1 MKLRNIIIP
10 MLAAVMLVPVTCA
23 AASPASKTRKKKK
36 AKTEVVAQES
46 KPAPKKK
53 VSPYDKLMKDV
64 KVSAKGE
71 TFSLYR
77 TAKDK
82 IYMEMPK
89 KYMGRRVMVGGTITA
104 GSNPAY
110 VNVGYKYNKPQ
121 YFQIDLVDSLV
132 VLSLPGTNASTSD
145 PHMQEALS
153 RSFMPKI
160 LRRIAVSAQGKDSSS
175 VVFDVTGIV
184 NAAAPKG
191 TDFAISKSA
200 EEKTTWFGEL
210 KSFKDNAS
218 IKVHSNVDFTKS
230 FLGFKGKV
238 GSGSIEYTVSF
249 LMLPEK
255 PMPSRIQDLRV
266 GVFPVGPGEG
276 NMRYDVSSAEDGY
289 KGYVLASRWRLELSD
304 TTAWL
309 GGKTVTVK
317 NPIVWYVD
325 NTFPESWK
333 EPIRKGV
340 LAWNAAFEAIG
351 LKDVMQVR
359 DFPTQEEDPEF
370 DPDNLRYS
378 CLRYVPDATMN
389 ARGPSWTDPVTGE
402 ILNASVLV
410 YNDVIK
416 LINNWRFVQT
426 AQVDES
432 VRAIKMPQEIID
444 ESLVYVISHEIGHTL
459 GLMHNMGASSAYPTE
474 SLRDKAFTAEYGT
487 TPSIMDYA
495 RFNYVAQP
503 SDKGVKLVPP
513 SLGVYDKYAIRWL
526 YTPVIG
532 AKDIWDEYHQAEKI
546 LDEKAGDP
554 MYRYGAQQ
562 VSGYASYGVYDP
574 SSRSEDLGDN
584 PIKSSSYGISN
595 LKYILPKM
603 NEWIGAEDADFS
615 HRQDLY
621 TQLVAQYNR
630 YIGHVLSQV
639 GGIYLNYVKEGFN
652 QKPAVPVARDVQ
664 KTSLKWV
671 ISQLR
676 NSAWLNE
683 PSVTSN
689 FPLATPQSN
698 KVCASVARTLASTVP
713 ENVVRAAAVAGAKNV
728 YTVKDYYDDL
738 YRELFASSIAGK
750 RLTSE
755 EKTLQR
761 DILVLNAKEVRGAM
775 TKTLTEEE
783 GGIDNEDWCG
793 WEQDGLGE
801 GNKPYQASVS
811 IIPIDETDSYRVAFL
826 NKVKSLAQA
835 RKSSAP
841 SDDRAHYEY
850 IYARCCAALEKF

>member
-1 MKLRNIIIP
+1 
-10 MLAAVMLVPVTCA
+10 
-23 AASPASKTRKKKK
+23 
-36 AKTEVVAQES
+36 
-46 KPAPKKK
+46 
-53 VSPYDKLMKDV
+53 
-64 KVSAKGE
+64 
-71 TFSLYR
+71 
-77 TAKDK
+77 
-82 IYMEMPK
+82 
-89 KYMGRRVMVGGTITA
+89 
-104 GSNPAY
+104 
-110 VNVGYKYNKPQ
+110 
-121 YFQIDLVDSLV
+121 
-132 VLSLPGTNASTSD
+132 
-145 PHMQEALS
+145 
-153 RSFMPKI
+153 
-160 LRRIAVSAQGKDSSS
+160 
-175 VVFDVTGIV
+175 
-184 NAAAPKG
+184 
-191 TDFAISKSA
+191 
-200 EEKTTWFGEL
+200 
-210 KSFKDNAS
+210 
-218 IKVHSNVDFTKS
+218 
-230 FLGFKGKV
+230 
-238 GSGSIEYTVSF
+238 
-249 LMLPEK
+249 
-255 PMPSRIQDLRV
+255 
-266 GVFPVGPGEG
+266 
-276 NMRYDVSSAEDGY
+276 
-289 KGYVLASRWRLELSD
+289 
-304 TTAWL
+304 
-309 GGKTVTVK
+309 
-317 NPIVWYVD
+317 
-325 NTFPESWK
+325 
-333 EPIRKGV
+333 
-340 LAWNAAFEAIG
+340 
-351 LKDVMQVR
+351 
-359 DFPTQEEDPEF
+359 
-370 DPDNLRYS
+370 
-378 CLRYVPDATMN
+378 
-389 ARGPSWTDPVTGE
+389 
-402 ILNASVLV
+402 
-410 YNDVIK
+410 
-416 LINNWRFVQT
+416 
-426 AQVDES
+426 VDES
-432 VRAIKMPQEIID
+432 GRAIKRPQEIID

-513 SLGVYDKYAIRWL
+513 SLGVYDKHAIRWL

-562 VSGYASYGVYDP
+562 VSGYAAYGVYDP

-603 NEWIGAEDADFS
+603 NEWIGVEDADFS

-664 KTSLKWV
+664 KASLKWV

-728 YTVKDYYDDL
+728 YTIKDYYDDL

-761 DILVLNAKEVRGAM
+761 DILILNAKEVRGAM

-783 GGIDNEDWCG
+783 GSIDNEDWCG

-835 RKSSAP
+835 KKSSAP

>member
-1 MKLRNIIIP
+1 
-10 MLAAVMLVPVTCA
+10 MLAAMMLVPVTSA
-23 AASPASKTRKKKK
+23 AASPASKAKNKKK

-64 KVSAKGE
+64 KVSATGE

-82 IYMEMPK
+82 IYMELPK
-89 KYMGRRVMVGGTITA
+89 KYMGRRIMVGGTITA
-104 GSNPAY
+104 GSNPSFI
-110 VNVGYKYNKPQ
+110 NVGYKYNKPQ
-121 YFQIDLVDSLV
+121 YFQIDLTDSLV

-145 PHMQEALS
+145 PLMQEALS

-160 LRRIAVSAQGKDSSS
+160 LRRIAVAAQSKDSSA
-175 VVFDVTGIV
+175 VIFDVTGIV

-191 TDFAISKSA
+191 KDFSVAKSA

-218 IKVHSNVDFTKS
+218 VKVHANVDFTKS
-230 FLGFKGKV
+230 ILGFKGKI
-238 GSGSIEYTVSF
+238 GSGSMEYTVSF

-255 PMPSRIQDLRV
+255 PMPARIQDLRV
-266 GVFPVGPGEG
+266 GVFPVGPSEG
-276 NMRYDVSSAEDGY
+276 SMRYDLSSAEDGY
-289 KGYVLASRWRLELSD
+289 KGYVLASRWRLDLSD

-359 DFPTQEEDPEF
+359 DFPTKEEDPEF

-426 AQVDES
+426 SQVDES
-432 VRAIKMPQEIID
+432 VRAVKMPQEIID

-474 SLRDKAFTAEYGT
+474 SLRDPAFTAEYGT

-495 RFNYVAQP
+495 RYNYVAQP

-513 SLGVYDKYAIRWL
+513 SLGVYDKHAIKWL

-532 AKDIWDEYHQAEKI
+532 AKDIWDEYRRAEKI

-562 VSGYASYGVYDP
+562 IPSYLSYGVYDP
-574 SSRSEDLGDN
+574 SARAEDLGDD
-584 PIKSSSYGISN
+584 PIKSSDYGISN

-603 NEWIGAEDADFS
+603 NEWVGAEDIDFT
-615 HRQDLY
+615 HRKELY
-621 TQLVAQYNR
+621 DQIVAQYNR

-639 GGIYLNYVKEGFN
+639 GGIYLNYVKEGFD
-652 QKPAVPVARDVQ
+652 QKPAVPVSKDVQ
-664 KTSLKWV
+664 KASLKWV

-689 FPLATPQSN
+689 LPLATPQSN
-698 KVCASVARTLASTVP
+698 KVCAAVAKTLASTIP

-728 YTVKDYYDDL
+728 YTIKDYYDDL
-738 YRELFASSIAGK
+738 YRELFASTISGRK
-750 RLTSE
+750 LTPE

-761 DILVLNAKEVRGAM
+761 EILTYDAKEVRKM
-775 TKTLTEEE
+775 LTKTLTEN
-783 GGIDNEDWCG
+783 GIDTDNWCG
-793 WEQDGLGE
+793 WNPDDLGE
-801 GNKPYQASVS
+801 GNKPYQAAVS
-811 IIPIDETDSYRVAFL
+811 IAPIDETGSYRVAFL
-826 NKVKSLAQA
+826 NRVKTLAQSKKA
-835 RKSSAP
+835 SAP

-850 IYARCCAALEKF
+850 LYARCCAALKDF

>member
-1 MKLRNIIIP
+1 
-10 MLAAVMLVPVTCA
+10 MLAAMMLVPVTSA
-23 AASPASKTRKKKK
+23 AASPASKAKNKKK

-64 KVSAKGE
+64 KVSATGE

-82 IYMEMPK
+82 IYMELPK
-89 KYMGRRVMVGGTITA
+89 KYMGRRIMVGGTITA
-104 GSNPAY
+104 GSNPSFI
-110 VNVGYKYNKPQ
+110 NVGYKYNKPQ
-121 YFQIDLVDSLV
+121 YFQIDLTDSLV

-145 PHMQEALS
+145 PLMQEALS

-160 LRRIAVSAQGKDSSS
+160 LRRIAVAAQSKDSSA
-175 VVFDVTGIV
+175 VIFDVTGIV

-191 TDFAISKSA
+191 KDFSVAKSA

-218 IKVHSNVDFTKS
+218 VKVHANVDFTKS
-230 FLGFKGKV
+230 ILGFKGKI
-238 GSGSIEYTVSF
+238 GSGSMEYTVSF

-255 PMPSRIQDLRV
+255 PMPARIQDLRV
-266 GVFPVGPGEG
+266 GVFPVGPSEG
-276 NMRYDVSSAEDGY
+276 SMRYDLSSAEDGY
-289 KGYVLASRWRLELSD
+289 KGYVLASRWRLDLSD

-359 DFPTQEEDPEF
+359 DFPTKEEDPEF

-426 AQVDES
+426 SQVDES
-432 VRAIKMPQEIID
+432 VRAVKMPQEIID

-474 SLRDKAFTAEYGT
+474 SLRDPAFTAEYGT

-495 RFNYVAQP
+495 RYNYVAQP

-513 SLGVYDKYAIRWL
+513 SLGVYDKYAIKWL

-532 AKDIWDEYHQAEKI
+532 AKDIWDEYRRAEKI

-562 VSGYASYGVYDP
+562 IPGYLSYGVYDP
-574 SSRSEDLGDN
+574 SARTEDLGDD
-584 PIKSSSYGISN
+584 PIKSSDYGISN

-603 NEWIGAEDADFS
+603 NEWVGAEDIDFT
-615 HRQDLY
+615 HRKELY
-621 TQLVAQYNR
+621 DQIVAQYNR

-639 GGIYLNYVKEGFN
+639 GGIYLNYVKEGFD
-652 QKPAVPVARDVQ
+652 QKPAVPVSKDIQ
-664 KTSLKWV
+664 KASLKWV

-689 FPLATPQSN
+689 LPLATPQSN
-698 KVCASVARTLASTVP
+698 KVCAAVAKTLASTIP

-728 YTVKDYYDDL
+728 YTIKDYYDDL
-738 YRELFASSIAGK
+738 YRELFASTISGRK
-750 RLTSE
+750 LTPE

-761 DILVLNAKEVRGAM
+761 EILTYDAKEVRRM
-775 TKTLTEEE
+775 LTKTLTEN
-783 GGIDNEDWCG
+783 GIDTDNWCG
-793 WEQDGLGE
+793 WNPDDLGE
-801 GNKPYQASVS
+801 GNKPYQAAVS
-811 IIPIDETDSYRVAFL
+811 IAPIDETGSYRVAFL
-826 NKVKSLAQA
+826 NKVKTLAQSKKA
-835 RKSSAP
+835 SAP

-850 IYARCCAALEKF
+850 LYARCCAALKDF

>member
-1 MKLRNIIIP
+1 
-10 MLAAVMLVPVTCA
+10 MLAAMMLVPVTSA
-23 AASPASKTRKKKK
+23 AASPASKAKNKKK

-64 KVSAKGE
+64 KVSATGE

-82 IYMEMPK
+82 IYMELPK
-89 KYMGRRVMVGGTITA
+89 KYMGRRIMVGGTITA
-104 GSNPAY
+104 GSNPSFI
-110 VNVGYKYNKPQ
+110 NVGYKYNKPQ
-121 YFQIDLVDSLV
+121 YFQIDLTDSLV

-145 PHMQEALS
+145 PLMQEALS

-160 LRRIAVSAQGKDSSS
+160 LRRIAVAAQSKDSSA
-175 VVFDVTGIV
+175 VIFDVTGIV

-191 TDFAISKSA
+191 KDFSVAKSA

-218 IKVHSNVDFTKS
+218 VKVHANVDFTKS
-230 FLGFKGKV
+230 ILGFKGKI
-238 GSGSIEYTVSF
+238 GSGSMEYTVSF

-255 PMPSRIQDLRV
+255 PMPARIQDLRV
-266 GVFPVGPGEG
+266 GVFPVGPSEG
-276 NMRYDVSSAEDGY
+276 SMRYDLSSAEDGY
-289 KGYVLASRWRLELSD
+289 KGYVLASRWRLDLSD

-359 DFPTQEEDPEF
+359 DFPTKEEDPEF

-426 AQVDES
+426 SQVDES
-432 VRAIKMPQEIID
+432 VRAVKMPQEIID

-474 SLRDKAFTAEYGT
+474 SLRDPAFTAEYGT

-495 RFNYVAQP
+495 RYNYVAQP

-513 SLGVYDKYAIRWL
+513 SLGVYDKYAIKWL

-532 AKDIWDEYHQAEKI
+532 AKDIWDEYRRAEKI

-562 VSGYASYGVYDP
+562 IPGYLSSGVYDP
-574 SSRSEDLGDN
+574 SARAEDLGDD
-584 PIKSSSYGISN
+584 PIKSSDYGISN

-603 NEWIGAEDADFS
+603 NEWVGAEDIDFT
-615 HRQDLY
+615 HRKELY
-621 TQLVAQYNR
+621 DQIVAQYNR

-639 GGIYLNYVKEGFN
+639 GGIYLNYVKEGFD
-652 QKPAVPVARDVQ
+652 QKPAVPVSKDVQ
-664 KTSLKWV
+664 KASLKWV

-676 NSAWLNE
+676 NSSWLNE

-689 FPLATPQSN
+689 LPLATPQSN
-698 KVCASVARTLASTVP
+698 KVCAAVAKTLASTIP

-728 YTVKDYYDDL
+728 YTIKDYYDDL
-738 YRELFASSIAGK
+738 YRELFASTISGRK
-750 RLTSE
+750 LTPE

-761 DILVLNAKEVRGAM
+761 EILTYDAKEVRRM
-775 TKTLTEEE
+775 LTKTLTEN
-783 GGIDNEDWCG
+783 GIDTDNWCG
-793 WEQDGLGE
+793 WNPDDLGE
-801 GNKPYQASVS
+801 GNKPYQAAVS
-811 IIPIDETDSYRVAFL
+811 IAPIDETGSYRVAFL
-826 NKVKSLAQA
+826 NRVKTLAQSKKA
-835 RKSSAP
+835 SAP

-850 IYARCCAALEKF
+850 LYARCCAALKDF

>member
-1 MKLRNIIIP
+1 MRFRNIIIP
-10 MLAAVMLVPVTCA
+10 MLAAVLLVPVTGA
-23 AASPASKTRKKKK
+23 AALPSSKSKNKKK
-36 AKTEVVAQES
+36 ANTEVVAQES

-64 KVSAKGE
+64 IVSAKGE

-89 KYMGRRVMVGGTITA
+89 KYMGRRIMVGGTITA

-110 VNVGYKYNKPQ
+110 INVGYKYNKPQ

-132 VLSLPGTNASTSD
+132 VLSLPGTNASTTD
-145 PHMQEALS
+145 PRMQEALS
-153 RSFMPKI
+153 RSYMPKI

-191 TDFAISKSA
+191 NDFSITKSA
-200 EEKTTWFGEL
+200 EEKTTWFGDV

-218 IKVHSNVDFTKS
+218 VKVHANVDFTKT

-249 LMLPEK
+249 LLLPEK
-255 PMPSRIQDLRV
+255 PMPPRIQDMRV
-266 GVFPVGPGEG
+266 GVFSVGPGEG
-276 NMRYDVSSAEDGY
+276 NMRYDISSAEDGY

-309 GGKTVTVK
+309 AGKTVTVK

-351 LKDVMQVR
+351 LEDVMQVR

-410 YNDVIK
+410 YNDVIR

-432 VRAIKMPQEIID
+432 VRAVKMPQEIID

-459 GLMHNMGASSAYPTE
+459 GLMHNMGASSAYPTD
-474 SLRDKAFTAEYGT
+474 SLRNPSFTAEYGT

-503 SDKGVKLVPP
+503 SDKGVRLVPP

-526 YTPVIG
+526 YTPVVG
-532 AKDIWDEYHQAEKI
+532 AKDMWDEYHKAEKI
-546 LDEKAGDP
+546 LDGKAEDP

-562 VSGYASYGVYDP
+562 VTGYASYGAYDP
-574 SSRSEDLGDN
+574 SARSEDLGDN
-584 PIKSSSYGISN
+584 PIRSSDYGISN
-595 LKYILPKM
+595 LKFILPKM
-603 NEWIGAEDADFS
+603 NGWIGADDPDFT
-615 HRQDLY
+615 HRKDLY
-621 TQLVAQYNR
+621 SQMVMQYNR
-630 YIGHVLSQV
+630 YIGHVLAQV
-639 GGIYLNYVKEGFN
+639 GGIYLNYVKDGYGR
-652 QKPAVPVARDVQ
+652 KPAVPVSRAVQ
-664 KTSLKWV
+664 KASLKWV
-671 ISQLR
+671 IAQLR

-683 PSVTSN
+683 PSVTSD
-689 FPLATPQSN
+689 FPLAVPESN
-698 KVCASVARTLASTVP
+698 KICASVARTLASTVP
-713 ENVVRAAAVAGAKNV
+713 ENVVRAAAVAGAENV
-728 YTVKDYYDDL
+728 YTIKEYYDDL
-738 YRELFASSIAGK
+738 YRELFASSISGK
-750 RLTSE
+750 KLTSE

-761 DILVLNAKEVRGAM
+761 EILTYNAKEVRGMM
-775 TKTLTEEE
+775 TKSLAE
-783 GGIDNEDWCG
+783 GSIDNDDWCG
-793 WEQDGLGE
+793 WEADGLGE
-801 GNKPYQASVS
+801 GDKPYQAAVS
-811 IIPIDETDSYRVAFL
+811 ISAIDETGSYQVAFL
-826 NKVKSLAQA
+826 NKVKALAQS
-835 RKSSAP
+835 RKASAP

-850 IYARCCAALEKF
+850 LYARCCAALNSI

>member
-1 MKLRNIIIP
+1 
-10 MLAAVMLVPVTCA
+10 MLAAMMLVPVTSA
-23 AASPASKTRKKKK
+23 AASPASKAKNKKK

-64 KVSAKGE
+64 KVSATGE

-82 IYMEMPK
+82 IYMELPK
-89 KYMGRRVMVGGTITA
+89 KYMGRRIMVGGTITA
-104 GSNPAY
+104 GSNPSFI
-110 VNVGYKYNKPQ
+110 NVGYKYNKPQ
-121 YFQIDLVDSLV
+121 YFQIDLTDSLV

-145 PHMQEALS
+145 PLMQEALS

-160 LRRIAVSAQGKDSSS
+160 LRRIAVAAQSKDSSA
-175 VVFDVTGIV
+175 VIFDVTGIV

-191 TDFAISKSA
+191 KDFSVAKSA

-218 IKVHSNVDFTKS
+218 VKVHANVDFTKS
-230 FLGFKGKV
+230 ILGFKGKI
-238 GSGSIEYTVSF
+238 GSGSMEYTVSF

-255 PMPSRIQDLRV
+255 PMPARIQDLRV
-266 GVFPVGPGEG
+266 GVFPVGPSEG
-276 NMRYDVSSAEDGY
+276 SMRYDLSSAEDGY
-289 KGYVLASRWRLELSD
+289 KGYVLASRWRLDLSD

-359 DFPTQEEDPEF
+359 DFPTKEEDPEF

-416 LINNWRFVQT
+416 LINNWCFVQT
-426 AQVDES
+426 SQVDES
-432 VRAIKMPQEIID
+432 VRAVKMPQEIID

-474 SLRDKAFTAEYGT
+474 SLRDPAFTAEYGT

-495 RFNYVAQP
+495 RYNYVAQP

-513 SLGVYDKYAIRWL
+513 SLGVYDKYAIKWL

-532 AKDIWDEYHQAEKI
+532 AKDIWDEYRRAEKI

-554 MYRYGAQQ
+554 MYRYGAPQIP
-562 VSGYASYGVYDP
+562 GYLSYGVYDP
-574 SSRSEDLGDN
+574 SARAEDLGDD
-584 PIKSSSYGISN
+584 PIKSSDYGISN

-603 NEWIGAEDADFS
+603 NEWVGAEDIDFT
-615 HRQDLY
+615 HRKELY
-621 TQLVAQYNR
+621 DQIVAQYNR

-639 GGIYLNYVKEGFN
+639 GGIYLNYVKEGFD
-652 QKPAVPVARDVQ
+652 QKPAVPVSKDVQ
-664 KTSLKWV
+664 KASLKWV

-689 FPLATPQSN
+689 LPLATPQSN
-698 KVCASVARTLASTVP
+698 KVCAAVAKTLASTIP

-728 YTVKDYYDDL
+728 YTIKDYYDDL
-738 YRELFASSIAGK
+738 YRELFASTISGRK
-750 RLTSE
+750 LTPE

-761 DILVLNAKEVRGAM
+761 EILTYDAKEVRRM
-775 TKTLTEEE
+775 LTKTLTEN
-783 GGIDNEDWCG
+783 GIDTDNWCG
-793 WEQDGLGE
+793 WNPDDLGE
-801 GNKPYQASVS
+801 GNKPYQAAVS
-811 IIPIDETDSYRVAFL
+811 IAPIDETGSYRVAFL
-826 NKVKSLAQA
+826 NRVKTLAQSKKA
-835 RKSSAP
+835 SAP

-850 IYARCCAALEKF
+850 LYARCCAALKDF